1 MSMLT
6 EKDCKVL
13 NIILTYCDKVEKI
26 VYRIG
31 SDYDTFINDSI
42 YQDSVS
48 MNLLQIGEAVSKFS
62 KEYLETS
69 KDEMNWRAIK
79 GMRNLFAH
87 AYDSMDLDKIWETA
101 IGDIPYLKEYCKT
114 MIQSQD
120 IDEESETDEM
130 SEYNG
135 GISMS

>member
-1 MSMLT
+1 MSVLT
-6 EKDCKVL
+6 EKDYKVL
-13 NIILTYCDKVEKI
+13 NIILTYCEKVEKI
-26 VYRIG
+26 VHRIG

-62 KEYLETS
+62 KEYIETS
-69 KDEMNWRAIK
+69 KDEMDWRAIK

-101 IGDIPYLKEYCKT
+101 IDDIPVLKEYCIT
-114 MIQSQD
+114 ILQNQNISMDTDS
-120 IDEESETDEM
+120 EES
-130 SEYNG
+130 SESD
-135 GISMS
+135 SMSMSM